1 MQIMNR
7 LTHTDIKYSITVETK
22 QIYNDNDFKPN
33 LRIPSY
39 YSDLSNSPCIIY
51 NNCKVFI

>member
-51 NNCKVFI
+51 NKCKVFI